1 MKKTI
6 FKLMMTVLALF
17 MISSCAG
24 SDTSSNGSNTQDNDT
39 GSDVVK
45 HVTVWFDAQQS
56 SITNWYQTIES
67 GRVISKPAD
76 PVLEGYNFLGWYD
89 SNVNGKLWDFAAPVT
104 KDITL
109 YAAMVK
115 E

>member
-17 MISSCAG
+17 MISSCA
-24 SDTSSNGSNTQDNDT
+24 

-67 GRVISKPAD
+67 GQGQNI
-76 PVLEGYNFLGWYD
+76 LEEVYIR
-89 SNVNGKLWDFAAPVT
+89 K
-104 KDITL
+104 
-109 YAAMVK
+109 VK
-115 E
+115 YFNTI

>member
-67 GRVISKPAD
+67 GQGQNI
-76 PVLEGYNFLGWYD
+76 LEEVYIR
-89 SNVNGKLWDFAAPVT
+89 K
-104 KDITL
+104 
-109 YAAMVK
+109 VK
-115 E
+115 YFNTI